1 MATEAVHAAV
11 AGAGHRRRRVL
22 LFPLPLQG
30 HINPMFHLAGVLH
43 ARGFAVTVFHP
54 GFNAPD
60 PSLHPAFDFVPIPDG
75 IPRGD
80 GDDDGAGAGGDYLQA
95 TLAGIL
101 DLNRRCK
108 APFRE
113 RLAALLEAAPDGGDV
128 ACLVADAHLLTLMD
142 VARRL
147 GVPTLALRTGSSAS
161 FRIFA
166 AHPML
171 RDKGYLP
178 ARESELDA
186 PVTLLPPAPYRV
198 RDVMLTAGFGGHA
211 QDQIYELV
219 SRVVA
224 AARTSSGL
232 ILNTFDAL
240 EHDELAVL
248 RRDLDVPVFDVGP
261 LHIFS
266 PAAPSSSLLRQD
278 RSCLE
283 WLDSQAPASVLYVS
297 FGSIASMSAGELVE
311 AAWGIANSGHPF
323 LWVLRPGLVRGA
335 TTQDQVAALP
345 DGFDAAT
352 RGRGAVV
359 SWAPQEEVLA
369 HPATG
374 AFWTH
379 CGWNSTLE
387 SVCAGVPMLLR
398 PCFGDQPGNARYAE
412 HVWRAG
418 LALDGGG
425 GGGDGELERG
435 KVEAAIRRLMEGE
448 DGAGMRR
455 RAGELKR
462 RAAECIT
469 KAGSSCI
476 SIDKLVNHILSM

>member
-1 MATEAVHAAV
+1 MGTEAVHAAV
-11 AGAGHRRRRVL
+11 AAGAGHRRRRVL
-22 LFPLPLQG
+22 FLPLPLQG
-30 HINPMFHLAGVLH
+30 HINPMFHLASVLH
-43 ARGFAVTVFHP
+43 ARGFAVTVFHLQP
-54 GFNAPD
+54 AGVNAPD
-60 PSLHPAFDFVPIPDG
+60 ASLHPAFDFVPVPAD
-75 IPRGD
+75 GD
-80 GDDDGAGAGGDYLQA
+80 GDGAGGDYLEA

-101 DLNRRCK
+101 DVNRRCE

-113 RLAALLEAAPDGGDV
+113 RLAALLEEAAPAGGGDV

-147 GVPTLALRTGSSAS
+147 GVPTLALRTGSAAS
-161 FRIFA
+161 FRVFA
-166 AHPML
+166 AHRML
-171 RDKGYLP
+171 RDMGYLP

-186 PVTLLPPAPYRV
+186 PVTVLPPAPYRV

-219 SRVVA
+219 SRAVEAV
-224 AARTSSGL
+224 RTSSGL

-240 EHDELAVL
+240 EHDELAAL

-261 LHIFS
+261 LHKLS
-266 PAAPSSSLLRQD
+266 PTAPPSSLLRQD
-278 RSCLE
+278 RGCLE

-297 FGSIASMSAGELVE
+297 FGSIASVSAGELVE

-335 TTQDQVAALP
+335 AAAAALP

-369 HPATG
+369 HPATA

-412 HVWRAG
+412 RVWRAG

-425 GGGDGELERG
+425 GELERG
-435 KVEAAIRRLMEGE
+435 KVEAAIRRLMEE
-448 DGAGMRR
+448 DDAAGMRR
-455 RAGELKR
+455 RAGELKS

-469 KAGSSCI
+469 KGGSSCLI
-476 SIDKLVNHILSM
+476 IDKLVNHILSI